1 MKSKINILNNLKI
14 KLKIFNLYFT
24 NIKARSI
31 ILSKEGGSYD

>member
-1 MKSKINILNNLKI
+1 MKSEINILNNLKI

-24 NIKARSI
+24 NIKAHSI